1 MVETVSLK
9 LPWLDI

>member
-1 MVETVSLK
+1 MGETVSLK